1 MLTAQN
7 RLIILSST
15 THLNKIMDVDF
26 IRGMQD
32 ESAIEQLL
40 KALKDRKSAI
50 KKSKSNR
57 SDKTK
62 QAASELVSFTN
73 NVVAAKDAY
82 RSKGFNVIIQ
92 TDENGLIKKWSLK
105 GKYTNRNIA
114 NDPAK
119 SVEKLPKIKDH
130 EFKKILPLLSDEFGA
145 NEIKKALID
154 SGIGERKLQPAL
166 GVILKDIY
174 GDLGVKKVPGI
185 EKGPKV
191 RYRKVK

>member
-1 MLTAQN
+1 
-7 RLIILSST
+7 
-15 THLNKIMDVDF
+15 MDVDF